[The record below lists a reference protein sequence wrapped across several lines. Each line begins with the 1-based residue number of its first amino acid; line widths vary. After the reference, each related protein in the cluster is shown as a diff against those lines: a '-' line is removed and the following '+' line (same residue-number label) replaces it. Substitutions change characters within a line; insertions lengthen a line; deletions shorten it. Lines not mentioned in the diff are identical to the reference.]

1 MRVSIA
7 YIRHFRQSI
16 RNVSNV
22 SNVGLIKQSGGNK
35 KTVGDLQELCIHLNR
50 RKYSKAPFLQQGP
63 RIIVQEQ
70 RPELHELDTLQIDLQ
85 NWTDTILDD
94 TLVPVGSFTTS
105 TMEEAI
111 DVMEAWM
118 QLPRNPNQISNK
130 QSQNKAADAITRIL
144 DRIIIENA
152 EGNPCAYFRT
162 EMAESVFLFWKD
174 VSPQKCVY
182 QTLQILSK
190 IRESKIIDERDIP
203 YNNIISILTKLRT
216 REAAQAVEGL
226 LYRMIS
232 LEAERLRKIEDPNNI
247 STGSFPEMLENR
259 CNVDI
264 VTYNSAIASWMH
276 LSQSEADAGERA
288 LRILNRMKGSYKIK
302 QRNEEKSKAKSNDN
316 LQVPAHSKARDVDNW
331 TVVKPNFN
339 SYSMVINTLLRS
351 AAGTEKFDEAAFQAE
366 SLLQD
371 LIYFDGESWQKDS
384 NIGDVQRHF
393 HIIME
398 ALSQCQERKTEALE
412 KAMELL
418 HYMEK
423 SRYDDL
429 HPTTKTYNII
439 LGMIS
444 RLKVDKN
451 SIAKMRGILSDM
463 KINQSHPN
471 TQSLNFLIKAHAGD
485 GEAAE
490 SILRQMEAELQRGN
504 QDMKPNKDTWDAAI
518 EAYSKSTDH
527 MKRGRKISMLLNQ
540 MAHYGEKHP
549 DAKPDKITMSI
560 VLQSLVRKV
569 SRGGSRRAGKDAL
582 NILNG
587 MISSSKKG
595 NHLMRPDK
603 QVFTT
608 VMNCIV
614 KSGDTNAVNLVLDLL
629 NRMQEL
635 RMEGYENL
643 KPDTATMNT
652 VLSAFAVAKS
662 RGAAE
667 QAEGLLEAMSKS
679 SDKEVLPN
687 TQSYTLLISAWAKS
701 GSPSA
706 VQKIE
711 KLLNDMKKT
720 DTKPNVVS
728 FSNLLHA
735 FAQSGDD
742 TSFASSLHILKK
754 MENGS
759 LGILPNAYCYAS
771 VMQCISNTA
780 KAETIVE
787 RTLELLQRL
796 RSFAM
801 SDEISRE
808 LYTAVFN
815 TAIKN
820 IERSHEKRK
829 DQLTL
834 QVLNTMNDLHAS
846 GRLKAPMN
854 IRTYNAAIRACAF
867 TSGSQEDKIEAF
879 VTASNFLNQIR
890 SDRGI
895 SPDAYTYPAIM
906 RACEELLGRED
917 EDLEKIKDIFEKC
930 CEDGLVDALLLKN
943 MINFLPN
950 VFLREILDTEKNPET
965 IRLNDLPKK
974 WRKSI
979 YQTKAAGRYHRGGDK
994 SRRNNRMTVN

>member
-1 MRVSIA
+1 MRVSLA
-7 YIRHFRQSI
+7 SIRHFRQSI
-16 RNVSNV
+16 RHVSNA
-22 SNVGLIKQSGGNK
+22 GLGGNK
-35 KTVGDLQELCIHLNR
+35 KTVGDLQKLCIQRNR
-50 RKYSKAPFLQQGP
+50 RKYSNAPFLQQGP
-63 RIIVQEQ
+63 RIIVQEP

-85 NWTDTILDD
+85 NRTDTILDN
-94 TLVPVGSFTTS
+94 TLVPVGSFTKS

-118 QLPRNPNQISNK
+118 QLPRNPNQIFHK

-152 EGNPCAYFRT
+152 EGNPSAYFRM

-174 VSPQKCVY
+174 ASPQKCVH
-182 QTLQILSK
+182 QILQILSK
-190 IRESKIIDERDIP
+190 IRESEIIDERNIP
-203 YNNIISILTKLRT
+203 YNNIISILTKLRS

-232 LEAERLRKIEDPNNI
+232 LEADMLRKIEDPNNI
-247 STGSFPEMLENR
+247 STGNFPEMLESR
-259 CNVDI
+259 CSVDI

-276 LSQSEADAGERA
+276 LSQRETDAGERA

-302 QRNEEKSKAKSNDN
+302 QRNEEKSRAKSSESY
-316 LQVPAHSKARDVDNW
+316 VSVHSKPSDLENW

-371 LIYFDGESWQKDS
+371 LIYFDGESWQKDN
-384 NIGDVQRHF
+384 NIGEVQRHF

-398 ALSQCQERKTEALE
+398 ALAQCQERKTEALE
-412 KAMELL
+412 KAIELL

-439 LGMIS
+439 LGMIG

-451 SIAKMRGILSDM
+451 SIAKMREILSDM
-463 KINQSHPN
+463 KINQSQSHPN
-471 TQSLNFLIKAHAGD
+471 TQSMNVLLKSYAALGD

-490 SILRQMEAELQRGN
+490 SILRQMEAEVQRGN
-504 QDMKPNKDTWDAAI
+504 QDMKPNKDTWNAVI
-518 EAYSKSTDH
+518 EAYSKSMDH
-527 MKRGRKISMLLNQ
+527 MKRGRKISILLNQ
-540 MAHYGEKHP
+540 MAHYGEKYP

-569 SRGGSRRAGKDAL
+569 SRGGSRRAGKEAL

-587 MISSSKKG
+587 MIASSKKG
-595 NHLMRPDK
+595 NYLMRPDK

-652 VLSAFAVAKS
+652 VLSAFAAAKS
-662 RGAAE
+662 RGAAK

-679 SDKEVLPN
+679 SDKEILPN

-706 VQKIE
+706 VHKIE

-720 DTKPNVVS
+720 NASPNVVT

-742 TSFASSLHILKK
+742 TSYASSLHILKK

-759 LGILPNAYCYAS
+759 LGISPNAYCYAS

-780 KAETIVE
+780 KVENIVANTME
-787 RTLELLQRL
+787 VLQRL
-796 RSFAM
+796 RSFAK
-801 SDEISRE
+801 SDEVSRE
-808 LYTAVFN
+808 SYTAVFN

-820 IERSHEKRK
+820 IERSHKKRK
-829 DQLTL
+829 DQLTVK
-834 QVLNTMNDLHAS
+834 VLNTMNELHAS

-867 TSGSQEDKIEAF
+867 TSGSQDNKNEAF
-879 VTASNFLNQIR
+879 ATASNFLNQIR
-890 SDRGI
+890 SERGL

-950 VFLREILDTEKNPET
+950 VFLREIFNTEKTPET
-965 IRLNDLPKK
+965 IRLNDLPRK

-979 YQTKAAGRYHRGGDK
+979 YQTKAVGRYHRGGDK
-994 SRRNNRMTVN
+994 SRRNNRSTVN

>member
-7 YIRHFRQSI
+7 NIRHFRQSI
-16 RNVSNV
+16 RNVSNL
-22 SNVGLIKQSGGNK
+22 GLIKQSGGNK
-35 KTVGDLQELCIHLNR
+35 KTVGDLQELGIHLNR
-50 RKYSKAPFLQQGP
+50 RKYSKTPFLQQGP
-63 RIIVQEQ
+63 RIIVQKP

-85 NWTDTILDD
+85 NRTDTILDT

-152 EGNPCAYFRT
+152 EGNPSAYFRT

-182 QTLQILSK
+182 QILQILSK
-190 IRESKIIDERDIP
+190 IRESEIVDERNIP

-232 LEAERLRKIEDPNNI
+232 LEAHMLRKIEDPNNI
-247 STGSFPEMLENR
+247 NTGSFPEMLESR
-259 CNVDI
+259 CRVDI
-264 VTYNSAIASWMH
+264 VTYNSAISSWMH
-276 LSQSEADAGERA
+276 MSQTETDAGERA

-302 QRNEEKSKAKSNDN
+302 QRNEEKSRAKSSDISY
-316 LQVPAHSKARDVDNW
+316 VSVHSKPTDLDNW

-371 LIYFDGESWQKDS
+371 LIYFDGESWQKDN
-384 NIGDVQRHF
+384 NIGEIQRHF

-398 ALSQCQERKTEALE
+398 ALGQCQERKTEALE
-412 KAMELL
+412 KAIELL

-439 LGMIS
+439 LGMIG
-444 RLKVDKN
+444 RLKVDRN
-451 SIAKMRGILSDM
+451 SIAKMREILSDM

-471 TQSLNFLIKAHAGD
+471 TQSMNIFLKATATLGD

-490 SILRQMEAELQRGN
+490 SILRQMEAEVQRGN
-504 QDMKPNKDTWDAAI
+504 QDMKPNKDTWNSVI
-518 EAYSKSTDH
+518 EAYSKSMDH
-527 MKRGRKISMLLNQ
+527 MKRGRKISILLNQ

-569 SRGGSRRAGKDAL
+569 SRGGSRRAGKEAL

-587 MISSSKKG
+587 MITSSKKG
-595 NHLMRPDK
+595 NYLMRPDK

-652 VLSAFAVAKS
+652 VLSAFAAAKS
-662 RGAAE
+662 RGAAQ

-706 VQKIE
+706 VHKIE

-720 DTKPNVVS
+720 NTAPNVFS

-742 TSFASSLHILKK
+742 TSYASSLHILKK

-780 KAETIVE
+780 KVETKVE
-787 RTLELLQRL
+787 KTMELLQRL
-796 RSFAM
+796 RSFAN
-801 SDEISRE
+801 SDEISGS
-808 LYTAVFN
+808 YTAVFN

-829 DQLTL
+829 DQLTV
-834 QVLNTMNDLHAS
+834 QVLNTMNELHTS
-846 GRLKAPMN
+846 RRLKAPMN

-867 TSGSQEDKIEAF
+867 TSGSRDDKIEAF
-879 VTASNFLNQIR
+879 KTASNFLNQIR
-890 SDRGI
+890 SERGL

-917 EDLEKIKDIFEKC
+917 EDLDKIKDIFEKC

-950 VFLREILDTEKNPET
+950 AFLQEILPTEKTPET
-965 IRLNDLPKK
+965 IRLNDLPQQ

-979 YQTKAAGRYHRGGDK
+979 YQTKAVGRYHK
-994 SRRNNRMTVN
+994 SRRNNKSTVN